1 MGNRCRA
8 RAAGSFATSLAA
20 FVVAVA
26 ILAAVPDVAQ
36 AGDDAGWVNVC
47 GLAHRLHDD
56 PIVHRGM
63 PGMAHSHDFY
73 GNRRTNAFSSGSSL
87 AGASTTCEM
96 RGDTAA
102 YWSPTAYLGGRA
114 LVPREVRFYYRT
126 NTKPVRAIRAFPYG
140 LRMIAGDAEATH
152 RQETSVISWNC
163 DHDSDQDHPSKCGSK
178 LQAAHVKFPDCW
190 DGVHLDSRNH
200 MSHMKYSDESRCPR
214 SHPVPVPRLIMRI
227 TWPVHDGRGIRFSS
241 GRWSTYHA
249 DFFNTWN
256 RQKLHQLVHRCIHRG
271 IDCGHIEGN
280 PTRAATT
287 DNLVRNDGFER
298 TLGGWSP
305 AERSR
310 LARVPGGMGSRRA
323 VLVIDRSGARRCGLR
338 DDPGWV
344 RSTRTG
350 RYRASAWVR
359 SSEPRVLRMQLRE
372 RSSGGSIGRESAWVR
387 LTSKWR
393 RVFVDYMPR
402 RPGASELALSM
413 WTSRPRNGSACF
425 RADEVSVK
433 RAMVG

>member
-1 MGNRCRA
+1 MA
-8 RAAGSFATSLAA
+8 VLA
-20 FVVAVA
+20 VAVA
-26 ILAAVPDVAQ
+26 VATAIVSPRPHVARADDDV
-36 AGDDAGWVNVC
+36 GWINVC
-47 GLAHRLHDD
+47 GLSHRLHDD

-63 PGMAHSHDFY
+63 PGMAHAHDFY
-73 GNRRTNAFSSGSSL
+73 GNRRTDAFSTGPSL
-87 AGASTTCEM
+87 SGASTTCEM

-126 NTKPVRAIRAFPYG
+126 NTKPVKMIRAFPNG
-140 LRMIAGDAEATH
+140 LRIVAGDHEATH

-163 DHDSDQDHPSKCGSK
+163 DHDSDQDHPSACGRK

-200 MSHMKYSDESRCPR
+200 MSHMKYSDDGRCPR

-241 GRWSTYHA
+241 GGWRTYHA
-249 DFFNTWN
+249 DFFNTWD
-256 RQKLHQLVHRCIHRG
+256 RGKLHRLVRRCIHRSV
-271 IDCGHIEGN
+271 DCGRIDGD
-280 PTRAATT
+280 PISVPTT

-298 TLGGWSP
+298 TLGGWAP
-305 AERSR
+305 AGRGSIR
-310 LARVPGGMGSRRA
+310 RVAGGMDGRRA
-323 VLVIDRSGARRCGLR
+323 VLVADRSGARRCGLH

-344 RSTRTG
+344 RSTRAG

-372 RSSGGSIGRESAWVR
+372 GSSGGPIGREGAWVR
-387 LTSKWR
+387 LKSTWR
-393 RVFVDYMPR
+393 RVFVDYVPK
-402 RPGASELALSM
+402 RPGGSALALSM
-413 WTSRPRNGSACF
+413 WTPRPRDGSACF
-425 RADEVSVK
+425 RADEVAVK
-433 RAMVG
+433 RAMVT